1 MRGEASLRLSGKDLT
16 LRPTFDALVQAEQ
29 ELGSLLALV
38 DRAAENRL
46 TLAEIAAL
54 FWFCLPD
61 RTAFEREQVG
71 GHALAGTVT
80 DYELSFEDGERMQGR
95 FLVQRLDY
103 SGDFNGERNYSL
115 QLESSGPVAAL

>member
-1 MRGEASLRLSGKDLT
+1 MANAMRGEASLRLSGTEHT

-29 ELGSLLALV
+29 EMGSLLALV

-61 RTAFEREQVG
+61 RTAFERKQVG
-71 GHALAGTVT
+71 AAVLSMGLVNVT
-80 DYELSFEDGERMQGR
+80 PILRTLLTQILKG
-95 FLVQRLDY
+95 
-103 SGDFNGERNYSL
+103 
-115 QLESSGPVAAL
+115 AA